1 MTDYFKA
8 APKGRAYV
16 TQRFSRELPFPKRRD
31 LRSIEE
37 GELLMPHFGEDGLIP
52 CVAQEAVTGEVLML
66 GYMNR
71 EALSLTI
78 QSGYAHYWSRSRAM
92 LWHKGERSGQSQIVE
107 RILIDDDQDCVLLM
121 VKLTGGASCHVGYRS
136 CFFRQLRVDSGKTD
150 FGLRFLEN
158 VKVYD
163 PVKAYGRSANE

>member
-1 MTDYFKA
+1 MTDYFRA
-8 APKGRAYV
+8 VTKGRTHV
-16 TQRFSRELPFPKRRD
+16 EQRFCRELPFPARRD

-37 GELLMPHFGEDGLIP
+37 GELLMPRFGDNGLIP

-78 QSGYAHYWSRSRAM
+78 QSGYAHYWSPSRAM
-92 LWHKGERSGQSQIVE
+92 LWHKDRRSGKSQAVE
-107 RILIDDDQDCVLLM
+107 QILIDDDQDCVLLK
-121 VKLTGGASCHVGYRS
+121 VRLTGGAYCHAGYRS
-136 CFFRQLRVDSGKTD
+136 CFFRQLRVAGGKTD

-158 VKVYD
+158 ARTLE
-163 PVKAYGRSANE
+163 PVSNCGGRR